1 MNHTHQLKH
10 PYQTNMNTF
19 DKFMRLE
26 ELLRQR
32 DILTEISAELY
43 GEMFVENENFWGSV
57 TEKQMASVVEE
68 IIELG
73 YIEHFSD
80 EVRNHAD
87 KIFRRFFGDLPDED
101 LDM

>member
-10 PYQTNMNTF
+10 PYQTNMNKF

-26 ELLRQR
+26 ELLQQR
-32 DILTEISAELY
+32 DTLTEISAELY

-87 KIFRRFFGDLPDED
+87 RIFRRFFGDLPDED

>member
-10 PYQTNMNTF
+10 PYQTNMNKF

-26 ELLRQR
+26 ELLQQR

-87 KIFRRFFGDLPDED
+87 RIFRRFFGDLPDED

>member
-1 MNHTHQLKH
+1 
-10 PYQTNMNTF
+10 
-19 DKFMRLE
+19 MRLE
-26 ELLRQR
+26 ELLQQR

-43 GEMFVENENFWGSV
+43 GEMFVENEEFWGSV

-87 KIFRRFFGDLPDED
+87 RIFRRFFGDLPDED

>member
-10 PYQTNMNTF
+10 LYQTNMNKF

-26 ELLRQR
+26 ELLQQR
-32 DILTEISAELY
+32 DILTEMSAVLY
-43 GEMFVENENFWGSV
+43 GDLFVENEDFWGSV
-57 TEKQMASVVEE
+57 TEKQMSQVVEE

-73 YIEHFSD
+73 YIEQYDD

-87 KIFRRFFGDLPDED
+87 RIFRKFFGDLRDD
-101 LDM
+101 NLDM